1 MFLLHVKKNKLTLLE
16 REAVTSGS
24 VNAYAVQFE
33 FSEDWEGLDKTAV
46 FQAGC
51 VSREALLDPS
61 GACVVPW
68 EVLRV
73 PRYML
78 KAGVCGKRGGEVVL
92 PTVWASLGII
102 LEGVSVGSSPPLTP
116 DDTPGPPGPQGEPGP
131 QGPEGPLGPEGPP
144 GPKGDPGEPGPQGPQ
159 GDPGPA
165 GPPGAEGPP
174 GPRGEQGPPG
184 LQGEPGPQGPEG
196 PPGPA
201 GEGPAYSPGDGI
213 EITKTEDGRSIGVA
227 TPVRGILTQ
236 EEFDAL
242 PEGQKNK
249 GMYVIPGGGD
259 GGSGGAAEEAH
270 PSIVI
275 NGKAVEISGGGGT
288 GGAEWEVYFPAE
300 TIIGTW
306 FDKPF
311 YRKAIEVNGP
321 KEIKKDEVIYTLPDN
336 VDLKMVDAS
345 ATYLNG
351 AGLVNLPYFYSTTTY
366 YTFWIYNHQI
376 FASCSNNTQ
385 VGGKITFIFKYT
397 KTTD

>member
-1 MFLLHVKKNKLTLLE
+1 MFQLFAEKNKLAVLE
-16 REAVTSGS
+16 REPVTSGS

-73 PRYML
+73 PGYQL
-78 KAGVCGKRGGEVVL
+78 KAGVYGKQGGEVVL
-92 PTVWASLGII
+92 PTVWADLGVI
-102 LEGVSVGSSPPLTP
+102 LEGVPAGGSPPP
-116 DDTPGPPGPQGEPGP
+116 S
-131 QGPEGPLGPEGPP
+131 PELWEQELAR
-144 GPKGDPGEPGPQGPQ
+144 KGDRMELEGLTLRLLSRKTPLSEVELPQPSGGGGP
-159 GDPGPA
+159 
-165 GPPGAEGPP
+165 
-174 GPRGEQGPPG
+174 GEQGPPG
-184 LQGEPGPQGPEG
+184 KSAYDIAVDSGFEGTEEEWLDSLQGRPGANGSPGPQGD
-196 PPGPA
+196 A
-201 GEGPAYSPGDGI
+201 GVSPKVSVID
-213 EITKTEDGRSIGVA
+213 
-227 TPVRGILTQ
+227 
-236 EEFDAL
+236 
-242 PEGQKNK
+242 
-249 GMYVIPGGGD
+249 IPGGHRVTITDAIGLQAFDVMD
-259 GGSGGAAEEAH
+259 GKDGA
-270 PSIVI
+270 
-275 NGKAVEISGGGGT
+275 
-288 GGAEWEVYFPAE
+288 GGAEWEVYSPAE

-336 VDLKMVDAS
+336 VDLKMVNAS